1 MDDMIN
7 SNLVIEVKP
16 VDYYNDFSNTDNLP
30 ITAIINTIEEEY
42 PIFLSDP
49 NNKNILLTTIFDFNY
64 KGFLFS
70 SKGKFNGI
78 NIKNKTTFSLE
89 KLITYLIY
97 TKSSF
102 LLEEKNGFFIFNI
115 AGLKSQV
122 GKDISRVNVLINNQ
136 KQNFASFLHG
146 GNPDTPENN
155 FIQEDNKISKI
166 TTPLLD
172 EINSKEI
179 GSDEITDTYNE
190 ILIKV
195 DPGKIADGLKM
206 INYNIINQIDILSC
220 QSIFN
225 FIAELIQIQI
235 KNIAEPTLKYNYL
248 LISPTSREDSN
259 GKPTIAN
266 DKEIRI
272 ILDQQMKMVTIYFDS
287 YLFTS
292 SDFIAVGRVTFELSL
307 DLMNNLF
314 QFDTLN
320 IEYNLEAYKPKYTM
334 AQTAKY
340 YGITKPTKYI
350 QKRITGKGGKN
361 TRKKGKNT
369 KKMVKNTKKMVKNT
383 KKKGK
388 NKNLKFIS
396 Y

>member
-16 VDYYNDFSNTDNLP
+16 VDYYNDFRNTNNLP
-30 ITAIINTIEEEY
+30 VTAIINTIEEEY
-42 PIFLSDP
+42 TIFLSDP

-102 LLEEKNGFFIFNI
+102 LLEEKNSFFIFNI

-136 KQNFASFLHG
+136 KQNFSLFLHG

-155 FIQEDNKISKI
+155 FIQENNQISKI
-166 TTPLLD
+166 TTPILD
-172 EINSKEI
+172 EMNVKET

-190 ILIKV
+190 ILINT
-195 DPGKIADGLKM
+195 DPGKIVDGLKLV
-206 INYNIINQIDILSC
+206 NYNIINQIDILSC

-225 FIAELIQIQI
+225 FIAELMQIQI
-235 KNIAEPTLKYNYL
+235 KNIAQPTLKDNYL

-259 GKPTIAN
+259 GTPTISN
-266 DKEIRI
+266 NKELRI
-272 ILDQQMKMVTIYFDS
+272 YLDEQIKMVTIYFDS

-307 DLMNNLF
+307 DLINNLF
-314 QFDTLN
+314 QFNKLD

-340 YGITKPTKYI
+340 YGITKPTRYI
-350 QKRITGKGGKN
+350 QKRFTGKGGKN
-361 TRKKGKNT
+361 TKKKI
-369 KKMVKNTKKMVKNT
+369 KNT
-383 KKKGK
+383 KKKVK
-388 NKNLKFIS
+388 KRKQSLKKKRKI
-396 Y
+396 